1 MIDEWTDRSKRRTH
15 SIRLVEQQETNQAM
29 RAARTATAAAA
40 PSCFSFSL
48 LSGRK
53 YLHSCVNDEVLQ
65 ILSDFSILQ
74 VERTTPNRPTNEQ
87 MNGLHSASTRTSALV
102 LHSSTPH
109 SGGWLVNYGSAVSRK

>member
-15 SIRLVEQQETNQAM
+15 SIRLVEQQETNQV
-29 RAARTATAAAA
+29 TAAAA

-74 VERTTPNRPTNEQ
+74 VEQTTPNRPTNE
-87 MNGLHSASTRTSALV
+87 R
-102 LHSSTPH
+102 PPFC
-109 SGGWLVNYGSAVSRK
+109 